1 MKPTK
6 ERIAV
11 GLDTLETELNVMR
24 HFDHIRRYQL
34 IKRYC
39 YGKVVDA
46 ACGVG
51 YGSHLLSDNP
61 DITGIIGV
69 DNCDEAIGM
78 ANAEYADDKVT
89 FVKHD
94 VTDLSIACDTFVS
107 IETMEHIG
115 NLDAFADSIRRCT
128 PNIVIVSFPDKAST
142 HFNEF
147 HVHDLK
153 KQDVVDLLDGFCCV
167 REIEENDV
175 KILVFVKLGDGI
187 PAHIFR

>member
-6 ERIAV
+6 ERITLD
-11 GLDTLETELNVMR
+11 GDTLDRELAIMR
-24 HFDHIRRYQL
+24 HFEHIRRYKL

-61 DITGIIGV
+61 DITSVIGI
-69 DNCDEAIGM
+69 DNCGEAIET
-78 ANAEYADDKVT
+78 ANAEYADNKTT

-107 IETMEHIG
+107 IETMEHIE
-115 NLDAFADSIRRCT
+115 NLDAFADSICRCT

-153 KQDVVDLLDGFCCV
+153 KQDVVDLLEGFCCV
-167 REIEENDV
+167 REIDEEDV
-175 KILVFVKLGDGI
+175 KILVFVRLGDGI
-187 PAHIFR
+187 PPHIFR